1 VSDRRALQRRTLRV
15 LVGAQ
20 VLSGLGGSGAAAG
33 ALLALDIT
41 GSDAL
46 ASLPLALL
54 VVGSAS
60 TVVPISA
67 LSRRAGRRV
76 GLTTALAIAAIGA
89 VGVVVAGELDS
100 FALLLAASLLFGAGN
115 TAVMLA
121 RYAAVDLSTPQE
133 RGRAIGRVVFAT
145 TFGAVAGP
153 NLMEPTGRLAT
164 AVGLPEL
171 TGLFLTSIAAFALA
185 GLVLTVFLRP
195 DPLQVATGRAP
206 ATVPAAAPDP
216 LQTASGAAEAVAAAA
231 PEPLQTPSAPA
242 EARAAAAPV
251 PLRELLAPSA
261 AVTGLTTVVVANF
274 VMVAV
279 MAMAPVHMH
288 HHGGSLQFVGLV
300 ISLHVAGM
308 FAPSP
313 LTGWLT
319 DRLGPLAVAGAG
331 AALLIVAGVLSAAS
345 SAHGATFALGLTLL
359 GVGWNASL
367 IAGSALL
374 ASAVPVAQRPR
385 VEGAGELSMGVAAA
399 SATAIAGPVVGV
411 AGYAA
416 LAAAGAV
423 AAATLAPF
431 LIQVARRGLPEQ
443 VVPATRVLG

>member
-1 VSDRRALQRRTLRV
+1 VGRVSEREALQRRTLRV
-15 LVGAQ
+15 LVAAQ

-67 LSRRAGRRV
+67 LSRRAGRRT
-76 GLTTALAIAAIGA
+76 GLATALAIAAVGA
-89 VGVVVAGELDS
+89 VGVVVAGELNS

-121 RYAAVDLSTPQE
+121 RYAAVDLSTPDE

-153 NLMEPTGRLAT
+153 NLLEPAGSVAT
-164 AVGLPEL
+164 SLGLPEL

-195 DPLQVATGRAP
+195 DPLKVAASFEEAP
-206 ATVPAAAPDP
+206 GP
-216 LQTASGAAEAVAAAA
+216 LEERAAAA
-231 PEPLQTPSAPA
+231 P
-242 EARAAAAPV
+242 PV
-251 PLRELLAPSA
+251 PLRELLSPSA

-279 MAMAPVHMH
+279 MAMAPVHMQ
-288 HHGGSLQFVGLV
+288 HHGHGLQFVGLV
-300 ISLHVAGM
+300 ISLHIAGM

-313 LTGWLT
+313 VTGWLT
-319 DRLGPLAVAGAG
+319 DRLGPLAVAGGG

-345 SAHGATFALGLTLL
+345 GAEASTFALGLALL

-385 VEGAGELSMGVAAA
+385 IEGAGELSMGVAAA

-431 LIQVARRGLPEQ
+431 LVAVARRGLPAD

>member
-1 VSDRRALQRRTLRV
+1 MIEDREALQRRTLRV
-15 LVGAQ
+15 LVCAQ

-41 GSDAL
+41 DSDAL

-60 TVVPISA
+60 TVIPISA
-67 LSRRAGRRV
+67 LSRRAGRRT
-76 GLTTALAIAAIGA
+76 GLATALAIATVGA
-89 VGVVVAGELDS
+89 AGIVAAGEMES

-121 RYAAVDLSTPQE
+121 RYAAVDLSTPDE

-153 NLMEPTGRLAT
+153 NLMEPAGRVAT
-164 AVGLPEL
+164 AIGLPEL
-171 TGLFLTSIAAFALA
+171 TGLFLVSALAFALS

-195 DPLQVATGRAP
+195 DPLQVATAGP
-206 ATVPAAAPDP
+206 A
-216 LQTASGAAEAVAAAA
+216 EERIVAAA
-231 PEPLQTPSAPA
+231 
-242 EARAAAAPV
+242 V
-251 PLRELLAPSA
+251 PLRRLLSPSA
-261 AVTGLTTVVVANF
+261 AITGLATVVVANF

-279 MAMAPVHMH
+279 MAMAPVQMH
-288 HHGGSLQFVGLV
+288 DHGHGLQFVGLV
-300 ISLHVAGM
+300 VSVHVAGM

-319 DRLGPLAVAGAG
+319 DRLGPLAVAGGG
-331 AALLIVAGVLSAAS
+331 ATLLVLAGVLSAAS
-345 SAHGATFALGLTLL
+345 GAQAPTFALGLGLL

-431 LIQVARRGLPEQ
+431 LIAVARRGLPQ
-443 VVPATRVLG
+443 DVVPATRVLG

>member
-1 VSDRRALQRRTLRV
+1 VTEREALQRRTLRV
-15 LVGAQ
+15 LVAAQ

-60 TVVPISA
+60 TVVPVSA

-76 GLTTALAIAAIGA
+76 GLTTALAIATVGA
-89 VGVVVAGELDS
+89 AGIVAAGELGS

-121 RYAAVDLSTPQE
+121 RYAAVDLSAHQE

-153 NLMEPTGRLAT
+153 NLMEPAGSVAT
-164 AVGLPEL
+164 SLGLPEL
-171 TGLFLTSIAAFALA
+171 TGLFLTSMLAFALA
-185 GLVLTVFLRP
+185 GLVLSAFLRP
-195 DPLQVATGRAP
+195 DPLQVAAGPSEERVDAP
-206 ATVPAAAPDP
+206 
-216 LQTASGAAEAVAAAA
+216 
-231 PEPLQTPSAPA
+231 
-242 EARAAAAPV
+242 PV
-251 PLRELLAPSA
+251 PLRALLSPAA

-288 HHGGSLQFVGLV
+288 DHGHGLQFVGLV

-319 DRLGPLAVAGAG
+319 DRLGPLAVAGGG
-331 AALLIVAGVLSAAS
+331 ATLLIVAGVLSAAS
-345 SAHGATFALGLTLL
+345 GAQASTFALGLGLL

-431 LIQVARRGLPEQ
+431 LVAVARRGLPAD

>member
-1 VSDRRALQRRTLRV
+1 VGRVSEREALQRRTLRV
-15 LVGAQ
+15 LVAAQ

-67 LSRRAGRRV
+67 LSRRAGRRT
-76 GLTTALAIAAIGA
+76 GLATALAIAAVGA

-121 RYAAVDLSTPQE
+121 RYAAVDLSTPDE

-153 NLMEPTGRLAT
+153 NLLEPAGSLAT
-164 AVGLPEL
+164 SLGLPEL
-171 TGLFLTSIAAFALA
+171 TGLFLISIAAFALA

-195 DPLQVATGRAP
+195 DPLKVAARFEEAP
-206 ATVPAAAPDP
+206 GP
-216 LQTASGAAEAVAAAA
+216 LEERAAAA
-231 PEPLQTPSAPA
+231 P
-242 EARAAAAPV
+242 PV
-251 PLRELLAPSA
+251 PLRELLTPSA

-279 MAMAPVHMH
+279 MAMAPVHMQ
-288 HHGGSLQFVGLV
+288 HHGHGLQFVGLV
-300 ISLHVAGM
+300 ISLHIAGM

-313 LTGWLT
+313 FTGWLT
-319 DRLGPLAVAGAG
+319 DRVGPLAVAGAG

-345 SAHGATFALGLTLL
+345 GAQASTFAVGLALL

-374 ASAVPVAQRPR
+374 ASAVPVTQRPR

-411 AGYAA
+411 AGYAT

-431 LIQVARRGLPEQ
+431 LVAVARRGLPAD

>member
-1 VSDRRALQRRTLRV
+1 
-15 LVGAQ
+15 

-76 GLTTALAIAAIGA
+76 GLSTALAIASVGA
-89 VGVVVAGELDS
+89 VGIVAAGELES

-121 RYAAVDLSTPQE
+121 RYAAVDLSTHEE
-133 RGRAIGRVVFAT
+133 RGRSIGRVVFAT

-153 NLMEPTGRLAT
+153 NLMEPAGHVAT
-164 AVGLPEL
+164 AIGLPQL
-171 TGLFLTSIAAFALA
+171 TGLFLTSAVAFVLAA
-185 GLVLTVFLRP
+185 LVLALFLRP
-195 DPLQVATGRAP
+195 DPLMIATGR
-206 ATVPAAAPDP
+206 
-216 LQTASGAAEAVAAAA
+216 
-231 PEPLQTPSAPA
+231 PA
-242 EARAAAAPV
+242 EASASALADPAHVAPSEARAVAPPV
-251 PLRELLAPSA
+251 ALRELLSPST

-288 HHGGSLQFVGLV
+288 DGGHGLQFVGLV
-300 ISLHVAGM
+300 ISLHIAGM

-319 DRLGPLAVAGAG
+319 DRLGPLAVAGGG

-345 SAHGATFALGLTLL
+345 GAQAAPFALGLALL

-416 LAAAGAV
+416 LATAGAV

>member
-1 VSDRRALQRRTLRV
+1 VGRVTERQALQRRTLRV
-15 LVGAQ
+15 LVAAQ

-54 VVGSAS
+54 VVGSAA

-67 LSRRAGRRV
+67 LSRRAGRRI
-76 GLTTALAIAAIGA
+76 GLATALAIATVGA
-89 VGVVVAGELDS
+89 AGVVVAGELGS

-121 RYAAVDLSTPQE
+121 RYAAVDLSTPDE

-164 AVGLPEL
+164 SVGLPEL
-171 TGLFLTSIAAFALA
+171 TGLFMTSIVAFALS
-185 GLVLTVFLRP
+185 GLVLTIFLRP
-195 DPLQVATGRAP
+195 DPLKVATGRPIEHRVAAP
-206 ATVPAAAPDP
+206 A
-216 LQTASGAAEAVAAAA
+216 
-231 PEPLQTPSAPA
+231 
-242 EARAAAAPV
+242 V
-251 PLRELLAPSA
+251 PLRELLSPAT

-288 HHGGSLQFVGLV
+288 DHGHGLQFVGLV

-313 LTGWLT
+313 VTGWLT
-319 DRLGPLAVAGAG
+319 DRLGPLAVAGGG

-345 SAHGATFALGLTLL
+345 GAQASTFALGLGLL

-431 LIQVARRGLPEQ
+431 LVAVARRGLPAD

>member
-1 VSDRRALQRRTLRV
+1 VRDRQALQRRTLRV
-15 LVGAQ
+15 LVCAQ
-20 VLSGLGGSGAAAG
+20 VLSGLGSSGAAAG
-33 ALLALDIT
+33 ALLGLDIT

-60 TVVPISA
+60 TVIPISA

-76 GLTTALAIAAIGA
+76 GLTTALAIAAVGAIGIVA
-89 VGVVVAGELDS
+89 AGEMES
-100 FALLLAASLLFGAGN
+100 FPLLLAASLLFGAGN

-121 RYAAVDLSTPQE
+121 RYAAVDLSTPDE
-133 RGRAIGRVVFAT
+133 RGRAIGTVVFAT

-153 NLMEPTGRLAT
+153 NLLAPAGRFAT
-164 AVGLPEL
+164 AIGLPEL
-171 TGLFLTSIAAFALA
+171 TGLFLVSALAFALS

-195 DPLQVATGRAP
+195 DPLQIAIG
-206 ATVPAAAPDP
+206 
-216 LQTASGAAEAVAAAA
+216 GAAEERVVA
-231 PEPLQTPSAPA
+231 PH
-242 EARAAAAPV
+242 V
-251 PLRELLAPSA
+251 PLRRLLSPSA
-261 AVTGLTTVVVANF
+261 AVTGLATVVVANF

-279 MAMAPVHMH
+279 MAMAPVHLH
-288 HHGGSLQFVGLV
+288 DHGHGLQFVGLV
-300 ISLHVAGM
+300 VSLHVAGM

-313 LTGWLT
+313 VTGWLT
-319 DRLGPLAVAGAG
+319 DRLGPLAVAGGG
-331 AALLIVAGVLSAAS
+331 ATLLIAAGVLSAAS
-345 SAHGATFALGLTLL
+345 GAQASTFALGLALL

-431 LIQVARRGLPEQ
+431 LIAVARRGLPQ
-443 VVPATRVLG
+443 DVVPATRVLG

>member
-1 VSDRRALQRRTLRV
+1 MTQREALQRRTLRV
-15 LVGAQ
+15 LVAAQ

-60 TVVPISA
+60 TVIPISA
-67 LSRRAGRRV
+67 LSRRAGRRT
-76 GLTTALAIAAIGA
+76 GLATALAIATVGA
-89 VGVVVAGELDS
+89 VGVVIAGELDS

-121 RYAAVDLSTPQE
+121 RYAAVDLSTPDE

-153 NLMEPTGRLAT
+153 NLLEPAGSVAT
-164 AVGLPEL
+164 ALGLPEL

-195 DPLQVATGRAP
+195 DPLKVAAGFEEAP
-206 ATVPAAAPDP
+206 GP
-216 LQTASGAAEAVAAAA
+216 LEERAAAA
-231 PEPLQTPSAPA
+231 P
-242 EARAAAAPV
+242 PV
-251 PLRELLAPSA
+251 PLRELLSPSA

-279 MAMAPVHMH
+279 MAMAPVHMQ
-288 HHGGSLQFVGLV
+288 HHGHGLQFVGLV
-300 ISLHVAGM
+300 ISLHIAGM

-313 LTGWLT
+313 VTGWLT
-319 DRLGPLAVAGAG
+319 DRIGPLAVAGGG

-345 SAHGATFALGLTLL
+345 GAEASTFALGLALL

-399 SATAIAGPVVGV
+399 SATAIAGPVVGI

-431 LIQVARRGLPEQ
+431 LVAVARRGLPAD

>member
-1 VSDRRALQRRTLRV
+1 VNERAALQRRTLRV
-15 LVGAQ
+15 LVAAQ

-67 LSRRAGRRV
+67 LSRRAGRRT
-76 GLTTALAIAAIGA
+76 GLATALAIATVGA

-121 RYAAVDLSTPQE
+121 RYAAVDLSTPDE

-153 NLMEPTGRLAT
+153 NLMEPAGSVAT
-164 AVGLPEL
+164 SLGLPEL

-195 DPLQVATGRAP
+195 DPLKVAAGFEEAP
-206 ATVPAAAPDP
+206 GP
-216 LQTASGAAEAVAAAA
+216 LEERAAAA
-231 PEPLQTPSAPA
+231 P
-242 EARAAAAPV
+242 PV
-251 PLRELLAPSA
+251 PLRELLSPSA

-279 MAMAPVHMH
+279 MAMAPVHMQ
-288 HHGGSLQFVGLV
+288 HHGHGLQFVGLV
-300 ISLHVAGM
+300 ISLHIAGM

-313 LTGWLT
+313 VTGWLT
-319 DRLGPLAVAGAG
+319 DRLGPLAVAGGG

-345 SAHGATFALGLTLL
+345 GAEASTFAVGLALL

-399 SATAIAGPVVGV
+399 SATAIAGPVVGI

-431 LIQVARRGLPEQ
+431 LVAVARRGLPAD

>member
-1 VSDRRALQRRTLRV
+1 VGGVSEREALQRRTLRV
-15 LVGAQ
+15 LVAAQ
-20 VLSGLGGSGAAAG
+20 VLSGLGSSGAAAG

-60 TVVPISA
+60 TVVPIST
-67 LSRRAGRRV
+67 LSRRAGRRT
-76 GLTTALAIAAIGA
+76 GLATALAIASVGA

-100 FALLLAASLLFGAGN
+100 FALLLGASLLFGAGN

-121 RYAAVDLSTPQE
+121 RYAAVDLSTPDE

-153 NLMEPTGRLAT
+153 NLMEPAGRVAT
-164 AVGLPEL
+164 ALGLPEL

-185 GLVLTVFLRP
+185 ALVLTVFLRP
-195 DPLQVATGRAP
+195 DPLKVAAGFE
-206 ATVPAAAPDP
+206 AAPGP
-216 LQTASGAAEAVAAAA
+216 LEEHAGAA
-231 PEPLQTPSAPA
+231 P
-242 EARAAAAPV
+242 PV
-251 PLRELLAPSA
+251 PLRELLSPSA

-279 MAMAPVHMH
+279 MAMAPVHMQ
-288 HHGGSLQFVGLV
+288 HHGHGLQFVGLV
-300 ISLHVAGM
+300 ISLHIAGM

-313 LTGWLT
+313 VTGWLT
-319 DRLGPLAVAGAG
+319 DRLGPLPVAGGG
-331 AALLIVAGVLSAAS
+331 AALLIIAGILSAAS
-345 SAHGATFALGLTLL
+345 GAQASTFALGLALL

-374 ASAVPVAQRPR
+374 ASAVLVAQRPR
-385 VEGAGELSMGVAAA
+385 VEGVGELSMGVAAA
-399 SATAIAGPVVGV
+399 SATAIAGPVVGI

-431 LIQVARRGLPEQ
+431 LVAVARRGLPAD

>member
-1 VSDRRALQRRTLRV
+1 VREREALQRRTLRV
-15 LVGAQ
+15 LTAAQ

-54 VVGSAS
+54 VVGSAA

-67 LSRRAGRRV
+67 LSRRAGRRT
-76 GLTTALAIAAIGA
+76 GLGTALAIATVGA
-89 VGVVVAGELDS
+89 AGVVTAGELES

-121 RYAAVDLSTPQE
+121 RYAAADLSEPGE

-153 NLMEPTGRLAT
+153 NLLDPAGSVAT
-164 AVGLPEL
+164 SLGLPEL

-185 GLVLTVFLRP
+185 GLVLFAFLRP
-195 DPLQVATGRAP
+195 DPLQVAAGPPIEER
-206 ATVPAAAPDP
+206 VAAP
-216 LQTASGAAEAVAAAA
+216 
-231 PEPLQTPSAPA
+231 
-242 EARAAAAPV
+242 PV
-251 PLRELLAPSA
+251 PLRELLSPAA

-279 MAMAPVHMH
+279 MAMAPVHMQ
-288 HHGGSLQFVGLV
+288 HHGHGLQFVGLV

-319 DRLGPLAVAGAG
+319 DRLGPLAVAGGG
-331 AALLIVAGVLSAAS
+331 ATLLIVAGVLSAAS
-345 SAHGATFALGLTLL
+345 GAQASSFALGLALL

-399 SATAIAGPVVGV
+399 SATAIAGPVVGI

-431 LIQVARRGLPEQ
+431 LVAVARRGLPAD

>member
-1 VSDRRALQRRTLRV
+1 MQRRALQRRTLRV
-15 LVGAQ
+15 LVCAQ

-33 ALLALDIT
+33 ALLGLDIT

-54 VVGSAS
+54 VVGSAA
-60 TVVPISA
+60 TVIPVSA
-67 LSRRAGRRV
+67 LSRRAGRRI
-76 GLTTALAIAAIGA
+76 GLATALATAALGAIGIVA
-89 VGVVVAGELDS
+89 AGEMRS

-121 RYAAVDLSTPQE
+121 RYAAVDLSTPEE
-133 RGRAIGRVVFAT
+133 RGRAIGTVVFAT

-153 NLMEPTGRLAT
+153 NLMAPSGRVAT
-164 AVGLPEL
+164 AIGLPEL
-171 TGLFLTSIAAFALA
+171 TGLFLVSALAFALS
-185 GLVLTVFLRP
+185 GLVLTLFLRP
-195 DPLQVATGRAP
+195 DPLQIAIG
-206 ATVPAAAPDP
+206 
-216 LQTASGAAEAVAAAA
+216 G
-231 PEPLQTPSAPA
+231 PA
-242 EARAAAAPV
+242 EERVTAPHV
-251 PLRELLAPSA
+251 PLRRLLSPSA
-261 AVTGLTTVVVANF
+261 AVTGLATVVVANF

-288 HHGGSLQFVGLV
+288 DHGHGLQFVGLV
-300 ISLHVAGM
+300 VSLHVAGM

-313 LTGWLT
+313 VTGWLT
-319 DRLGPLAVAGAG
+319 DRLGPLAVAGGGATLLIAAG
-331 AALLIVAGVLSAAS
+331 ALSAA
-345 SAHGATFALGLTLL
+345 AGAQASTFALGLALL

-431 LIQVARRGLPEQ
+431 LIAVARRGLPQ
-443 VVPATRVLG
+443 DVVPATRVLG

>member
-1 VSDRRALQRRTLRV
+1 
-15 LVGAQ
+15 
-20 VLSGLGGSGAAAG
+20 
-33 ALLALDIT
+33 
-41 GSDAL
+41 
-46 ASLPLALL
+46 
-54 VVGSAS
+54 
-60 TVVPISA
+60 
-67 LSRRAGRRV
+67 
-76 GLTTALAIAAIGA
+76 
-89 VGVVVAGELDS
+89 
-100 FALLLAASLLFGAGN
+100 
-115 TAVMLA
+115 
-121 RYAAVDLSTPQE
+121 
-133 RGRAIGRVVFAT
+133 
-145 TFGAVAGP
+145 
-153 NLMEPTGRLAT
+153 MEPTGRLAT
-164 AVGLPEL
+164 SVGLPEL
-171 TGLFLTSIAAFALA
+171 TGLFMTSIVAFALS
-185 GLVLTVFLRP
+185 GLVLTIFLRP
-195 DPLQVATGRAP
+195 DPLKVATGRPIEDRVAAP
-206 ATVPAAAPDP
+206 A
-216 LQTASGAAEAVAAAA
+216 
-231 PEPLQTPSAPA
+231 
-242 EARAAAAPV
+242 V
-251 PLRELLAPSA
+251 PLRELLSPAA

-288 HHGGSLQFVGLV
+288 HNGHGLQFVGLV

-313 LTGWLT
+313 ITGWLT
-319 DRLGPLAVAGAG
+319 DRLGPLAVAGGG
-331 AALLIVAGVLSAAS
+331 AALLIVAGILSAAS
-345 SAHGATFALGLTLL
+345 GAQASTFALGLGLL

-431 LIQVARRGLPEQ
+431 LVAVARRGLPAD

>member
-1 VSDRRALQRRTLRV
+1 VGRVKEREALQRRTLRV
-15 LVGAQ
+15 LVAAQ
-20 VLSGLGGSGAAAG
+20 ILSGLGGSGAAAG

-54 VVGSAS
+54 VVGSAA

-67 LSRRAGRRV
+67 LSRRAGRRT
-76 GLTTALAIAAIGA
+76 GLATALAIATAGA
-89 VGVVVAGELDS
+89 VAIVVAGELES
-100 FALLLAASLLFGAGN
+100 FALLLGASLLFGAGN

-121 RYAAVDLSTPQE
+121 RYAAVDLSSPAD

-153 NLMEPTGRLAT
+153 NLMDPAGSVATGL
-164 AVGLPEL
+164 GLPEL
-171 TGLFLTSIAAFALA
+171 TGLFLTSIVAFALA
-185 GLVLTVFLRP
+185 GLVLFAFLRP
-195 DPLQVATGRAP
+195 DPLQVATGRPVDDPVVAP
-206 ATVPAAAPDP
+206 P
-216 LQTASGAAEAVAAAA
+216 VA
-231 PEPLQTPSAPA
+231 
-242 EARAAAAPV
+242 
-251 PLRELLAPSA
+251 LRHLLSPSA

-288 HHGGSLQFVGLV
+288 DHGHGLQFVGLV
-300 ISLHVAGM
+300 ISLHIAGM

-331 AALLIVAGVLSAAS
+331 ATLLIVSGVLAAAS
-345 SAHGATFALGLTLL
+345 GEEAATFAIGLALL

-374 ASAVPVAQRPR
+374 ASAVPIAQRPR

-399 SATAIAGPVVGV
+399 SATAIAGPVVGI

-416 LAAAGAV
+416 LAVAGAV

-431 LIQVARRGLPEQ
+431 LVAVARRGLPAD

>member
-1 VSDRRALQRRTLRV
+1 MSEREALQRRTLRV
-15 LVGAQ
+15 LVAAQ

-60 TVVPISA
+60 TVIPISA
-67 LSRRAGRRV
+67 LSRRAGRRT
-76 GLTTALAIAAIGA
+76 GLATALAIATVGA
-89 VGVVVAGELDS
+89 VGVVIAGELDS

-121 RYAAVDLSTPQE
+121 RYAAVDLSTPDE

-153 NLMEPTGRLAT
+153 NLMEPAGSVATGL
-164 AVGLPEL
+164 GLPEL

-195 DPLQVATGRAP
+195 DPLKVAAGFEEAP
-206 ATVPAAAPDP
+206 GPV
-216 LQTASGAAEAVAAAA
+216 EERAAAA
-231 PEPLQTPSAPA
+231 P
-242 EARAAAAPV
+242 PV
-251 PLRELLAPSA
+251 PLRELLSPSA

-279 MAMAPVHMH
+279 MAMAPVHMQ
-288 HHGGSLQFVGLV
+288 HHGHGLQFVGLV
-300 ISLHVAGM
+300 ISLHIAGM

-313 LTGWLT
+313 VTGWLT
-319 DRLGPLAVAGAG
+319 DRIGPLAVAGGG

-345 SAHGATFALGLTLL
+345 GAEASTFALGLALL

-399 SATAIAGPVVGV
+399 SATAIAGPVVGI

-431 LIQVARRGLPEQ
+431 LVAVARRGLPAD

>member
-1 VSDRRALQRRTLRV
+1 VGRRVNERAALQRRTLRV
-15 LVGAQ
+15 LVAAQ

-54 VVGSAS
+54 VVGSAA

-67 LSRRAGRRV
+67 LSRRAGRRT
-76 GLTTALAIAAIGA
+76 GLGTALAIATAGA
-89 VGVVVAGELDS
+89 VGIVVAGELES

-121 RYAAVDLSTPQE
+121 RYAAVDLSTPDE
-133 RGRAIGRVVFAT
+133 RGRAIGRVLVAT

-153 NLMEPTGRLAT
+153 NLMDPAGRVAS
-164 AVGLPEL
+164 AIGLPDL
-171 TGLFLTSIAAFALA
+171 TGLFLTSAAAFALA

-195 DPLQVATGRAP
+195 DPLLVATGRRAE
-206 ATVPAAAPDP
+206 ASTTALADP
-216 LQTASGAAEAVAAAA
+216 LEVTTGR
-231 PEPLQTPSAPA
+231 PT
-242 EARAAAAPV
+242 EARAVPPPV
-251 PLRELLAPSA
+251 PLRDLLSPTT

-288 HHGGSLQFVGLV
+288 DHGHGLQFVGLV

-319 DRLGPLAVAGAG
+319 DRLGPLAVAGGG
-331 AALLIVAGVLSAAS
+331 ATLLIVAGILSAAS
-345 SAHGATFALGLTLL
+345 GSQAATFALGLGLL

-374 ASAVPVAQRPR
+374 ASAVPIAQRPR

>member
-1 VSDRRALQRRTLRV
+1 VTQREALQRRTLRV
-15 LVGAQ
+15 LVAAQ

-46 ASLPLALL
+46 ASLPLVLL

-67 LSRRAGRRV
+67 LSRRAGRRT
-76 GLTTALAIAAIGA
+76 GLATALAIATVGA

-121 RYAAVDLSTPQE
+121 RYAAVDLSTPDE

-153 NLMEPTGRLAT
+153 NLMEPAGSVAT
-164 AVGLPEL
+164 SLGLPEL

-195 DPLQVATGRAP
+195 DPLKVAAGFEEAP
-206 ATVPAAAPDP
+206 GP
-216 LQTASGAAEAVAAAA
+216 LEERAAAA
-231 PEPLQTPSAPA
+231 P
-242 EARAAAAPV
+242 PV
-251 PLRELLAPSA
+251 PLRELLSPSA

-279 MAMAPVHMH
+279 MAMAPVHMQ
-288 HHGGSLQFVGLV
+288 HHGHGLQFVGLV
-300 ISLHVAGM
+300 ISLHIAGM

-313 LTGWLT
+313 VTGWLT
-319 DRLGPLAVAGAG
+319 DRLGPLAVAGGG

-345 SAHGATFALGLTLL
+345 GAEASTFAVGLALL

-399 SATAIAGPVVGV
+399 SATAIAGPVVGI

-431 LIQVARRGLPEQ
+431 LVAVARRGLPAD

>member
-1 VSDRRALQRRTLRV
+1 MSETAALQRRTLRV
-15 LVGAQ
+15 LVSAQ

-54 VVGSAS
+54 VVGSAA

-67 LSRRAGRRV
+67 LSRRAGRRI
-76 GLTTALAIAAIGA
+76 GLGTALAIATAGAIGI
-89 VGVVVAGELDS
+89 VVAGELES
-100 FALLLAASLLFGAGN
+100 FAFLLAASLLFGAGN

-121 RYAAVDLSTPQE
+121 RYAAVDLSTPEE
-133 RGRAIGRVVFAT
+133 RGRAIGRVLVAT

-153 NLMEPTGRLAT
+153 NLMEPAGRVAT
-164 AVGLPEL
+164 AIGLPAL
-171 TGLFLTSIAAFALA
+171 TGLFLTSAAAFALA

-195 DPLQVATGRAP
+195 DPLLVAIGQRTEASATAP
-206 ATVPAAAPDP
+206 AEPVHLAAAGP
-216 LQTASGAAEAVAAAA
+216 T
-231 PEPLQTPSAPA
+231 
-242 EARAAAAPV
+242 EARAAAPPV
-251 PLRELLAPSA
+251 PLRELLSPTT

-288 HHGGSLQFVGLV
+288 DHGHGLQFVGLV

-313 LTGWLT
+313 LSGWLT
-319 DRLGPLAVAGAG
+319 DRLGPLAVAGGG
-331 AALLIVAGVLSAAS
+331 AALLIVAGALSAAS
-345 SAHGATFALGLTLL
+345 GAQASTFALGLFLL

-374 ASAVPVAQRPR
+374 ASAVPIAQRPR

-416 LAAAGAV
+416 LATAGAV

-431 LIQVARRGLPEQ
+431 LIQVARRGLPDQ